1 MVTKRKGNQSELAH
15 LSWDW
20 INVGDGAKML
30 KISYEEERKKEVRT
44 LGDLYMQSF
53 FPKLSGVGYKSCL
66 IYVELGVSW
75 DSWFLR
81 LKWNCINP
89 KWHIPVFLK
98 ICAASRGC
106 GFPHSSFTLM
116 SCLGILPSFL
126 LASRPGLL
134 ATSVMP
140 SWVGHT
146 PTVPHLSNT
155 SRVDERGL
163 DLEGVRAVAETKL
176 TTGRWKLWLLSYS
189 LAPIENFFLD
199 KISSLSFGLLTC
211 AVLSISL
218 LRLSCRA
225 VPEYV
230 IPSSFSCRV
239 SQLSHYLSLL
249 LLARRWGL
257 PFHNQQV
264 LSRCFAKQRS
274 FP

>member
-126 LASRPGLL
+126 LASRPGLARYL
-134 ATSVMP
+134 GHAELSGSHTHCSSPLKHVSGRWARPRLGRCEGSGRDEADDRKMEALTSFIFFSSYREFLPGQNFLPVLWPPDMCCPQYFPLMSLLQGCTRICHSFFLFMP
-140 SWVGHT
+140 SK
-146 PTVPHLSNT
+146 S
-155 SRVDERGL
+155 
-163 DLEGVRAVAETKL
+163 AF
-176 TTGRWKLWLLSYS
+176 S
-189 LAPIENFFLD
+189 LPVSASP
-199 KISSLSFGLLTC
+199 GQT
-211 AVLSISL
+211 
-218 LRLSCRA
+218 LRLT
-225 VPEYV
+225 
-230 IPSSFSCRV
+230 
-239 SQLSHYLSLL
+239 
-249 LLARRWGL
+249 
-257 PFHNQQV
+257 
-264 LSRCFAKQRS
+264 